1 VPFRGGGFQPE
12 IIAGRVDFG
21 YSPIATSLPNIKDG
35 RLQAIA
41 VSSPQRA
48 AALPDV
54 PTTLET
60 GYANSDYVI
69 WVGLFLPAKTPRGI
83 VEKLNLEMRKAW
95 ENPTLRERF
104 IGLDVTPMPMTPAEF
119 DALIKKEIVDNA
131 VLAKAAGLQPN

>member
-1 VPFRGGGFQPE
+1 
-12 IIAGRVDFG
+12 
-21 YSPIATSLPNIKDG
+21 
-35 RLQAIA
+35 
-41 VSSPQRA
+41 
-48 AALPDV
+48 
-54 PTTLET
+54 
-60 GYANSDYVI
+60 VI

-95 ENPTLRERF
+95 ENPTLRERL